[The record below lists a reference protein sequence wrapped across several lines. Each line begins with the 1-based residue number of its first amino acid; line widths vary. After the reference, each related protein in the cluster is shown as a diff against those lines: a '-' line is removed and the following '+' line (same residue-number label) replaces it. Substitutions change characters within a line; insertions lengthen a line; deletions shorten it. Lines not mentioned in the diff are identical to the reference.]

1 MSVPRVLVIGG
12 AGYLGS
18 VLTRDL
24 LAHGWRVRVLDSLRF
39 GREALDAD
47 DVRDNPGLDVVE
59 GDIRCIGTVTAALA
73 DVDGVVLL
81 AALVGEPACDTDPKE
96 TVDINLLAT
105 MSVAH
110 GCLYH
115 GVHRFVFASTDSI
128 YGIREGIME
137 EDSAKNPLSLYA
149 RLKLQAE
156 EEILSL
162 STADFQPTILRMCTL
177 YGWSHRMRFDLV
189 VNALA
194 LRAETDR
201 RITIFGGAQWRP
213 FVHVAD
219 AATAYRLALDA
230 PLDLVG
236 SQIFNVGSDEQNYQI
251 GALPEFVRQVWPGVA
266 VDTVPQSPDLR
277 DYAVSC
283 RKIERVLGYRAE
295 RSIVDGLREIR
306 QTLVAGGVSNAQDPR
321 YYNVR
326 PA

>member
-1 MSVPRVLVIGG
+1 MSVPRILVIGG

-18 VLTRDL
+18 VLVREL
-24 LAHGWRVRVLDSLRF
+24 LACGWPVRVLDSFRF
-39 GREALDAD
+39 GREALEAD
-47 DVRDNPGLDVVE
+47 DVRTQPGLDIVE

-105 MSVAH
+105 QAVAH

-115 GVHRFVFASTDSI
+115 GVRRFVFASTDSI
-128 YGIREGIME
+128 YGIREGTME

-156 EEILSL
+156 EEILGL
-162 STADFQPTILRMCTL
+162 ATTDFQPTILRMCTL
-177 YGWSHRMRFDLV
+177 YGWSPRMRFDLV

-201 RITIFGGAQWRP
+201 RITIHGGAQWRP
-213 FVHVAD
+213 FVHVVD

-251 GALPEFVRQVWPGVA
+251 GALPSFISQVWPDVA

-277 DYAVSC
+277 DYAVTC

-295 RSIVDGLREIR
+295 RSIVDGLHEIR
-306 QTLVAGGVSNAQDPR
+306 QALVAGSISDTRDPR
-321 YYNVR
+321 HYNVS